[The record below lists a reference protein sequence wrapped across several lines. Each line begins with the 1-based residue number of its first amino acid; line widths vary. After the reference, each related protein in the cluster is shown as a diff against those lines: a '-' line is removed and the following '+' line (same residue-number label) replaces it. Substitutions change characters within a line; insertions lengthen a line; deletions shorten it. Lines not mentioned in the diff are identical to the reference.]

1 MSETGILGLVA
12 ELQALPSTDDV
23 TNPYGVQDEPRQRA
37 ENLRRYLLAMY
48 QQAQQRTVPLLLMEA
63 PGYRG
68 CRLTGIPVTSRVIVR
83 EGVPELSIFGAGSG
97 YHLPEDAGFED
108 VQGEQSATIVWRT
121 LAELGVLPLIW
132 NSFPLHPHKAGQPR
146 SNRRP
151 RKAELA
157 QGRAFLRRILEIYQ
171 PSPVLAVGRVA
182 ESVLQDLGQ
191 AHHPVRHPAQG
202 GKNDFVAGLRQ
213 HLG

>member
-1 MSETGILGLVA
+1 MTESRILGLVA
-12 ELQALPSTDDV
+12 ELQALPSSDDV
-23 TNPYGVQDEPRQRA
+23 TNPYGLEDESRQRA

-48 QQAQQRTVPLLLMEA
+48 EQSQQQTVPLLLMEA

-68 CRLTGIPVTSRVIVR
+68 CRLTGLPVTSRVIVR
-83 EGVPELSIFGAGSG
+83 DGVPELRFFGAGSG

-108 VQGEQSATIVWRT
+108 IQGEQSATIVWRT

-157 QGRAFLRRILEIYQ
+157 QGRDFLRRILEIYQ
-171 PSPVLAVGRVA
+171 PSPIVAVGRVA
-182 ESVLQDLGQ
+182 ESMLQDLKQ
-191 AHHPVRHPAQG
+191 AHYPVRHPAQG
-202 GKNDFVAGLRQ
+202 GKNDFVAGLHQ

>member
-1 MSETGILGLVA
+1 MSAAGIDALVA
-12 ELQALPSTDDV
+12 DLQRLPSADDV
-23 TNPYGVQDEPRQRA
+23 TNPYGTQDEGRQRA
-37 ENLRRYLLAMY
+37 ENLRRYLLMM
-48 QQAQQRTVPLLLMEA
+48 QHQAQERTVPLLLMEA

-108 VQGEQSATIVWRT
+108 VRGEQSATIVWRT

-151 RKAELA
+151 RKSELT
-157 QGRAFLRRILEIYQ
+157 QGKDFLRRILEIYQ
-171 PSPVLAVGRVA
+171 PSPMLAVGRVA
-182 ESVLQDLGQ
+182 ESVLRDLD
-191 AHHPVRHPAQG
+191 ADHLPVRHPAQG
-202 GKNDFVAGLRQ
+202 GKNDFVAGLRKY
-213 HLG
+213 LG